1 MRNYRFTPD
10 AQSDLVEIR
19 RFTLAQWGSEQSKK
33 YLSELRQVIRL
44 LSETPKMGRQRPKL
58 GLDVFSFP
66 HSSHVIYYQYSVKQ
80 LVVFAVLHKSMVPGS
95 HLDDREIN

>member
-44 LSETPKMGRQRPKL
+44 LSETPKMGRLRPKL

-66 HSSHVIYYQYSVKQ
+66 HSSHVIYYQYNFKQ